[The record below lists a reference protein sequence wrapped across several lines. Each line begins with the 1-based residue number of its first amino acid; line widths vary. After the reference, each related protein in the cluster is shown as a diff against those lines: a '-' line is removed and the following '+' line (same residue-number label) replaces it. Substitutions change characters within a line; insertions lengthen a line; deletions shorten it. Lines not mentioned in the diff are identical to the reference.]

1 MYVSIPLSM
10 SGFQTGFTPTKG
22 ALLAKKPLDV
32 GVIISEDGNPSL
44 TFMLDKCLMAK
55 YDQHVKPLK
64 AAQLFG
70 VVVAGQ
76 DALVELSATSMAV
89 RDRKSVV

>member
-1 MYVSIPLSM
+1 MT
-10 SGFQTGFTPTKG
+10 GFQTGFTPTKG
-22 ALLAKKPLDV
+22 ALLAKNPLDV
-32 GVIISEDGNPSL
+32 GLILENGNPSL

-76 DALVELSATSMAV
+76 DALIELSATSMAV
-89 RDRKSVV
+89 RSCYTFTLEAQNIL